1 MMTYHQQMEK
11 DSVVGTAV
19 RYILV
24 GSEYEHCRGKRIS
37 PLHARPEQPW
47 GSASI
52 YNG

>member
-1 MMTYHQQMEK
+1 MMTYHQQMDK

-19 RYILV
+19 RYSLEDL
-24 GSEYEHCRGKRIS
+24 EYEHCWGKRIS
-37 PLHARPEQPW
+37 PLHTHPEQPW

>member
-19 RYILV
+19 RYSLE

-37 PLHARPEQPW
+37 PLHTRAEQPW
-47 GSASI
+47 GLASI